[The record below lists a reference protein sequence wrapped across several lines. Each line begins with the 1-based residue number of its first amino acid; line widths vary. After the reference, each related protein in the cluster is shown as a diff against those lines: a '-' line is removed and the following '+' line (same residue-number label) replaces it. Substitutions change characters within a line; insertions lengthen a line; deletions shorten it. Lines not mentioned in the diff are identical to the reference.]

1 MKLMSILTLV
11 LLLVQL
17 GSGFCLS
24 AENPIPPSLFKYHM
38 IQGLTVF
45 GFAIVTMIWALT
57 KASRAQRSRAM

>member
-1 MKLMSILTLV
+1 MKLMSILTLI

-38 IQGLTVF
+38 IQGFAVF
-45 GFAIVTMIWALT
+45 GVAIITMIWALV
-57 KASRAQRSRAM
+57 KVSRVQRSRAA